1 MALGGSLYNSC
12 TPVVTDVLKGT
23 GANVAILQVL
33 SVLLYCAKQ
42 HMLLVQALKQA
53 ARLSCVE
60 ELVRPSTFVLSG
72 LKYAWPASGDSWLC
86 RGTHASAFMAPLNRV
101 VLGLVT
107 VTPLPSTGE

>member
-1 MALGGSLYNSC
+1 MALGGSLYSSC
-12 TPVVTDVLKGT
+12 SPLAAALKVT
-23 GANVAILQVL
+23 GANVAVLQIWD
-33 SVLLYCAKQ
+33 VLLYCAKQ

-53 ARLSCVE
+53 ARLAVVE
-60 ELVRPSTFVLSG
+60 ELVRESTAALSG

-86 RGTHASAFMAPLNRV
+86 RGTHASALTALSNRV